1 MSRAFAWV
9 IIAYSVAAV
18 VALSVGYGIRLE
30 HPIIV
35 AATADVV
42 ATIAIFLFS
51 FTFGNSSFYDP
62 YWSVA
67 PVPIALYWGICA
79 GPGEAEVIRQFLV
92 VALVILWSVRLTS
105 NWARGWEGLQHEDW
119 RYVGMRSRSGRAY
132 WPVSFLGI
140 HMTPTIWVFV
150 GCLSLYPAVSSGARP
165 LGVLDALA
173 VFVTGGAIWIEARA
187 DKELRH
193 FRRSEREPEAILS
206 TGLWAYSRHPNY
218 FGEMGFWWGLYLFGL
233 AAAPAYWWTIVGPL
247 AITLMFW
254 FISLPMI
261 EDRMLERRPGF
272 AKHIERTSLVIP
284 WFPAGRK
291 AHGPGH

>member
-9 IIAYSVAAV
+9 IIAYSVAVV
-18 VALSVGYGIRLE
+18 VALGVGYGIRLE

-35 AATADVV
+35 AATADVA

-51 FTFGNSSFYDP
+51 FAFGNSSFYDP

-67 PVPIALYWGICA
+67 PVPIALYWGIRA
-79 GPGEAEVIRQFLV
+79 GPGEAELIRQVVV
-92 VALVILWSVRLTS
+92 VALVTLWSVRLTS
-105 NWARGWEGLQHEDW
+105 NWVHGWEGLHHEDW

-140 HMTPTIWVFV
+140 HMAPTIWVFV
-150 GCLSLYPAVSSGARP
+150 GCLSLYPAVSSGSQP

-173 VFVTGGAIWIEARA
+173 IFVTGGAIWIEARA
-187 DKELRH
+187 DKELRR
-193 FRRSEREPEAILS
+193 FRRFEREPEAILS
-206 TGLWAYSRHPNY
+206 TGLWACSRHPNY

-261 EDRMLERRPGF
+261 ETRMLERRPGF
-272 AKHIERTSLVIP
+272 AKHIERTSMVIP
-284 WFPAGRK
+284 WFPPGRK
-291 AHGPGH
+291 AHGSGN